1 MPMITNYIKLA
12 KQRLKKSLGFVIRL
26 GKKLFSWLLEL
37 TIWASCLA
45 WISSDCFES
54 FSSLSNV
61 WIDQPLTLYRDVT
74 TTRKPGSDFDWSH
87 SFAWYSADRIGGMLV
102 EFKHFDNLYRKQQ
115 NCPGLRNWIA
125 QLNCEWRILRFPQW
139 FCLWEVSETNFML
152 SIDFLAIFT
161 VKGVMILLAFL
172 SCFLA
177 VLFSSSGTK

>member
-1 MPMITNYIKLA
+1 MARSLGNFHVASKAHTCLFTWMLRASLRVKPKKKKKKRMPMITNYIKLA

-102 EFKHFDNLYRKQQ
+102 EFKHFDNLYRKQ
-115 NCPGLRNWIA
+115 
-125 QLNCEWRILRFPQW
+125 
-139 FCLWEVSETNFML
+139 
-152 SIDFLAIFT
+152 
-161 VKGVMILLAFL
+161 
-172 SCFLA
+172 
-177 VLFSSSGTK
+177 

>member
-125 QLNCEWRILRFPQW
+125 QLNCEWRILRFLQW
-139 FCLWEVSETNFML
+139 FCLWEVSETNVML

>member
-1 MPMITNYIKLA
+1 MITNYIKLA

-54 FSSLSNV
+54 FSSLSDV

-115 NCPGLRNWIA
+115 NCPGLRTELLNWTV
-125 QLNCEWRILRFPQW
+125 NEEFWGFRSDFVYEKFPRLISCCQ
-139 FCLWEVSETNFML
+139 ST
-152 SIDFLAIFT
+152 FL
-161 VKGVMILLAFL
+161 
-172 SCFLA
+172 
-177 VLFSSSGTK
+177 LFSLSKV